1 MYKIALC
8 LLGVLYAAPVL
19 AYVGPGLGAGTLG
32 VIAGFIGSIFL
43 ALFAIIWYPVKRLLK
58 RIRGSDKQ
66 KQKQK
71 ATDSKQSKE
80 DSEHSAQ

>member
-66 KQKQK
+66 KQK